1 MKVLMISGPLVEEMQ
16 SQVDVEII
24 FNVSIEG
31 RDPLEV
37 LDGLSK
43 TGSDW
48 ELVFENDPPEL
59 ANAWGY
65 ADIICRISRAEQCGK
80 TIIIDNVPVC
90 GDEITDT
97 LVAFI
102 VAHSNHL
109 PEVIT
114 DNIISLILA

>member
-1 MKVLMISGPLVEEMQ
+1 VQGVFDSLLIYLFYREKNLPQPNKCMKVLMISGPLVEEMQ

-90 GDEITDT
+90 
-97 LVAFI
+97 
-102 VAHSNHL
+102 
-109 PEVIT
+109 
-114 DNIISLILA
+114 